1 MKDMSTYTHPHVIPK
16 LNAFLSLAQKEDIL
30 KNIDNQTVVM
40 SIDFSIDFMD
50 RKIHETFLKI
60 SVMFHRRNTDLEI
73 QHEGE

>member
-1 MKDMSTYTHPHVIPK
+1 MSTYTHPHVIPK

-60 SVMFHRRNTDLEI
+60 SVMFTEEI
-73 QHEGE
+73 QIWKYNMRVSKG